1 MPVPIASRSLEEL
14 AGRHGGVVR
23 GDARAIV
30 RRLAPVERAQAGEL
44 APVLAP
50 RYVAAA
56 IEALGRGARLLVD
69 AKLDVGTL
77 HDAPSGTSI
86 WTHPQAAWALLEL
99 LRYADVPNTPAE
111 VGKGSEVH
119 PTAILEP
126 RTVIGKNVYVGP
138 YAVVGRP
145 GFGFVPGPDG
155 AMHALVHAGGVVLE
169 DDVYLGSHVTVDAG
183 TLEPTILRRGVKVD
197 SHVHIG
203 HNCDVGPGTLIA
215 AQTGLAGSVVVGRN
229 VLIGGQAGIADH
241 VHVGDGARIAAKSGV
256 IGDVPAKSTVAGYP
270 AVARARW
277 LRGIAELYR
286 DTDPLPEI
294 PSVPPETE

>member
-1 MPVPIASRSLEEL
+1 MAIQVASRSLEEL
-14 AGRHGGVVR
+14 AGRHGGVIH
-23 GDARAIV
+23 GDGRAII
-30 RRLAPVERAQAGEL
+30 RRLVPVERAGAGEL

-77 HDAPSGTSI
+77 HDAPSGTSV
-86 WTHPQAAWALLEL
+86 WTHPNAAWALLEL

-111 VGKGSEVH
+111 LGKGCEVH

-126 RTVIGKNVYVGP
+126 RTILGKNVHIGP
-138 YAVVGRP
+138 YAVIGRP
-145 GFGFVPGPDG
+145 GFGFVRGPDG

-169 DDVYLGSHVTVDAG
+169 DDVFVGSHVTIDAG
-183 TLEPTILRRGVKVD
+183 TLEPTFVRRGVKID

-203 HNCDVGPGTLIA
+203 HNCDIGAGTVIA
-215 AQTGLAGSVVVGRN
+215 AQCGLAGSVVVGRN
-229 VLIGGQAGIADH
+229 VLMGGQAGIADH
-241 VHVGDGARIAAKSGV
+241 VRIGDGARIAAKSGV
-256 IGDVPAKSTVAGYP
+256 IGDVAEKLTVAGYP

-286 DTDPLPEI
+286 DTDPLPAI
-294 PSVPPETE
+294 PSVPPESE